1 MKKDGSNIQIEDAF
15 LKPLTEVV
23 TLPDT
28 PNELEFANLELTGGR
43 IQEGARLVQPLFLT
57 IHKTGGREQRKNAVR
72 RPTRYIGL
80 SHAWVVLVGVR
91 QSVLNP

>member
-1 MKKDGSNIQIEDAF
+1 LRKLPRIFALVSPGVLKKDGSNIQIEDAF

-43 IQEGARLVQPLFLT
+43 IQEGARLVQPLSQT
-57 IHKTGGREQRKNAVR
+57 IPKKGGRKQRKKCS
-72 RPTRYIGL
+72 T
-80 SHAWVVLVGVR
+80 
-91 QSVLNP
+91 